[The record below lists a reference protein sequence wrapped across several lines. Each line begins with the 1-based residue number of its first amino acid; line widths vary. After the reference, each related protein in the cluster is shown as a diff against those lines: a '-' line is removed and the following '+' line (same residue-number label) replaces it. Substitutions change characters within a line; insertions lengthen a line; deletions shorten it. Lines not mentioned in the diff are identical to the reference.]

1 MDTQTAPEATV
12 DIFQAARTNDFF
24 RRVLLTGAHEQV
36 VVMTIPPGGEIGDEV
51 HPETDQVLLFVDGH
65 GEARIDGRT
74 SAIGSNDLVLVPA
87 GTRHNFVNTGANP
100 LRLVTIYAPPHH
112 AHGTVH
118 RTKAEADAAEAAEH

>member
-1 MDTQTAPEATV
+1 MDTQTAPETTV
-12 DIFQAARTNDFF
+12 DIFQAAWTNEFF

-51 HPETDQVLLFVDGH
+51 HPETDQVLLFIDGH
-65 GEARIDGRT
+65 GEARLDGRI

-87 GTRHNFVNTGANP
+87 GTRHNFVNTGGIP
-100 LRLVTIYAPPHH
+100 LRLITIYAPPHH